1 VSARLFFLLA
11 ASALAQTPAEQ
22 DRLQALASDP
32 LLRWMDAQAQ
42 QLLAD
47 REKSVAAIT
56 TLPDALR
63 RQELVRRKLLQ
74 ALGGLPDYRGPLRPR
89 ITGRLNAPGYVI
101 EKLYFESL
109 PGLYVT
115 ANLYRPAAPGRYP
128 AILFQSGHTQEGK
141 PEPQIAAANL
151 ALQGFV
157 VLAHD
162 PLGQGEREQS
172 FHPFYGRAMAGG
184 SVNEHLA
191 IGAQSMLTGHSAARY
206 FIHDAKR
213 AIDYLVS
220 RPDVDPARIGAAGCS
235 GGGALTA
242 WIGALDPR
250 VKAVAVACYIS
261 TYKFLFAGRN
271 PDTEMSLPGFLSL
284 GLDMADIVTLA
295 APKPWLLL
303 ATEEDYFTPAAA
315 REVFLEA
322 QRWFALH
329 GVPER
334 VRFFVAPGAHGTPQ
348 PTREELYTWMHRW
361 LRAGDGPIRE
371 RPVPE
376 FTNLELRVTRT
387 GNVHDEPGARR
398 LHEILHDRLPPRPAS
413 VPLLP
418 LRDELKRLGIVPQHR
433 PPIVTPRAERIQFES
448 EPGVPISG
456 RLHLPDS
463 PGPHPAILLV
473 EDVPLP
479 VPLFQRLS
487 PSTVDLARSLQQRG
501 FVVLELSPRDSPSSR
516 TPQPFVG
523 NWLANTR
530 ADMIGRNLPAMRA
543 YDILRGVDL
552 LAARPDVDPARI
564 RAIAR
569 GVKGVWLLLAAAADP
584 RIQSIWLD
592 RTPASYRSAFHRPL
606 GQFLFDG
613 LLPAFLLRWDL
624 ADLKSLIHPRPVFW
638 SDPASWMNDVIPLPG
653 PYRYRY
659 TGEPDEPLL
668 DEFLRR

>member
-1 VSARLFFLLA
+1 MSARLFLLLA
-11 ASALAQTPAEQ
+11 ASAFSQTPAEQ
-22 DRLQALASDP
+22 ERLHALASDP
-32 LLRWMDAQAQ
+32 LLRWMDAHAQ
-42 QLLAD
+42 QLLAA
-47 REKSVAAIT
+47 REHAVAAIRT
-56 TLPDALR
+56 RDDVLR
-63 RQELVRRKLLQ
+63 RQQTVRAKLLQ
-74 ALGGLPDYRGPLRPR
+74 ALGGLPEYDGPLNPR
-89 ITGRLNAPGYVI
+89 ITGRINAPGYVI

-128 AILFQSGHTQEGK
+128 AVLFQAGHTQEGK
-141 PEPQIAAANL
+141 PEPQLAAANL
-151 ALQGFV
+151 ALQGYV

-172 FHPFYGRAMAGG
+172 FHPFYGRAMGGG

-191 IGAQSMLTGHSAARY
+191 IGAQSLLTGHSAARY

-213 AIDYLVS
+213 AIDYLTS
-220 RPDVDPARIGAAGCS
+220 RSDVDPARIGAAGCS

-284 GLDMADIVTLA
+284 GLDMADIVTLT

-315 REVFLEA
+315 RQVYTEA
-322 QRWFALH
+322 LRSFTLLGAS
-329 GVPER
+329 ER
-334 VRFFVAPGAHGTPQ
+334 LQFFVAPGGHGTPQ
-348 PTREELYTWMHRW
+348 PTREQIYTWMHRW
-361 LRAGDGPIRE
+361 LRDGSGPVPE
-371 RPVPE
+371 RPVRE
-376 FTNLELRVTRT
+376 FTNLDLRVTRT

-398 LHEILHDRLPPRPAS
+398 LHEILSANLPPPAS
-413 VPLLP
+413 PGPLP
-418 LRDELKRLGIVPQHR
+418 DLRAELRRLGIVPQHQ
-433 PPIVTPRAERIQFES
+433 PPIVTPRAERIEFES
-448 EPGVPISG
+448 EPGVPISD
-456 RLHLPDS
+456 RLHIPAS
-463 PGPHPAILLV
+463 PGHHPAILLV

-487 PSTVDLARSLQQRG
+487 PSTAGLARELQRRG
-501 FVVLELSPRDSPSSR
+501 FLVLELSPRDSPSSR

-543 YDILRGVDL
+543 FDILRGVDL

-569 GVKGVWLLLAAAADP
+569 GVKGIWLLLAAAADP
-584 RIQSIWLD
+584 RIQAIWLD
-592 RTPASYRSAFHRPL
+592 RTPASYRDVFRRPL
-606 GQFLFDG
+606 GQFLFDAV
-613 LLPAFLLRWDL
+613 LPGFLLRWDIT
-624 ADLKSLIHPRPVFW
+624 DLKSLLHPRPVFW
-638 SDPASWMNDVIPLPG
+638 SDPASWMNDPIPLPG
-653 PYRYRY
+653 AFRYRHVA
-659 TGEPDEPLL
+659 EPDEPLL
-668 DEFLRR
+668 DEFLRL